1 MSWPRRYWLG
11 PVRTASGGMRR
22 HKVQAIAIGLVV
34 LVSTASA
41 TLGLALLAA
50 SNAPF
55 TRAFGTQNGAHVTVT
70 VNAARASTAE
80 LAATSHLSG
89 VTAAAGPFSE
99 SVVQT
104 QFRGQPFG
112 QMVLAGRVAPGGP
125 VDDVVLNAGH
135 WPDGPGQV
143 VLDGSAGGGGPAL
156 GSTITVTGVPGTPAL
171 VVVGFG
177 NSVTN
182 TADGWVTPAEIT
194 RLRAPGVP
202 QSTQMLY
209 RFSHAASYGEV
220 RADVTEVSRALPAG
234 AVTGAASWL
243 AAQNQATGNGAIM
256 EPFVVAFALIGLVM
270 AVLIVG
276 NVVSG
281 AVVASYTRI
290 GVLKCI
296 GLSPAQVVVA
306 YLSRVGWPALAGCL
320 AGVVAGNVLAA
331 PVLHNSAG
339 AYGVGSQQVP
349 WWSSVIAPAGMFAL
363 VLLAGF
369 GPALRAGR
377 LSAAEAI
384 AAGRAPRAGRG
395 YAAHRLAARLRLPR
409 PGLGLAAP
417 FARPARTVVTL
428 AAVAFGATAV
438 IFAFGLSSSLS
449 RAAASQSHS
458 ATIPVRVEPFGPGG
472 GPGQMPTP
480 AQDAAVVSALRV
492 QPGTRHEVTL
502 YGNGV
507 KVPGIAG
514 TVMAQAYDGDASW
527 TGYGIIAGHWYG
539 APGEVD
545 VNTAFLEQ
553 SGLAVGDTV
562 TVNTGSAQVTV
573 RIAGEVF
580 DPGSEPS
587 GVRQHADAAR
597 RRLARER
604 GGVRRGVAA
613 RCQRG
618 LLRPGGQRRA
628 RRQEP
633 LAGHQPAGR
642 RQVLHD
648 RQRPGER
655 AGPDGRGRGGA
666 RRAQHGADDD
676 QGPGARPGRVQ
687 GARHAARPGADHGGV
702 LDRRPRGG
710 GRGDRGARRGR
721 AEHGHRARHGRD
733 RAHRHPGQLHP
744 GVPAVPAGAAVPGRG
759 GHRGRRG
766 VAARELG
773 RPGPAGRGPSCG
785 VNHKVD
791 TVTAGRRVVIA
802 EDSVLLLAGL
812 TKLLESAGFEVA
824 ATAAD
829 AAELLAAVERE
840 QPDVVIA
847 DVRMPPTHTDEGIRA
862 ALVIRSEWPD
872 VAVLVLSQY
881 VEERYAADL
890 LSANTHGIGYLLK
903 DRVADVAEF
912 LDALRR
918 VAAGGTALD
927 PEVVAQLLVRRG
939 GDPLDNLTER
949 ELGVLA
955 LMAEGRSNA
964 EIAAALVITDS
975 AVSKHINSIFAKL
988 GLYPGDAG
996 HRRVLAVLRY
1006 LGVEP
1011 ALSGAAAAS
1020 AACSTSMKDSVR
1032 SLAS

>member
-156 GSTITVTGVPGTPAL
+156 GSTITVTGVPGAPAL

-243 AAQNQATGNGAIM
+243 AAQDQATGNGAIM

-296 GLSPAQVVVA
+296 GLSPAQVVVT

-395 YAAHRLAARLRLPR
+395 YAAHRLAARLRLPTA
-409 PGLGLAAP
+409 GLGLAAP

-580 DPGSEPS
+580 DPGSEPAVFGS
-587 GVRQHADAAR
+587 TRT
-597 RRLARER
+597 LP
-604 GGVRRGVAA
+604 GVASPA
-613 RCQRG
+613 NVEEYDVA
-618 LLRPGGQRRA
+618 LRPGVSADSYVQAVNGA
-628 RRQEP
+628 
-633 LAGHQPAGR
+633 L
-642 RQVLHD
+642 
-648 RQRPGER
+648 
-655 AGPDGRGRGGA
+655 GA
-666 RRAQHGADDD
+666 RNPWQATSQQD
-676 QGPGARPGRVQ
+676 
-687 GARHAARPGADHGGV
+687 GV
-702 LDRRPRGG
+702 
-710 GRGDRGARRGR
+710 
-721 AEHGHRARHGRD
+721 
-733 RAHRHPGQLHP
+733 
-744 GVPAVPAGAAVPGRG
+744 
-759 GHRGRRG
+759 
-766 VAARELG
+766 
-773 RPGPAGRGPSCG
+773 
-785 VNHKVD
+785 KFY
-791 TVTAGRRVVIA
+791 TIA
-802 EDSVLLLAGL
+802 SGL
-812 TKLLESAGFEVA
+812 VS
-824 ATAAD
+824 
-829 AAELLAAVERE
+829 
-840 QPDVVIA
+840 
-847 DVRMPPTHTDEGIRA
+847 
-862 ALVIRSEWPD
+862 
-872 VAVLVLSQY
+872 
-881 VEERYAADL
+881 
-890 LSANTHGIGYLLK
+890 
-903 DRVADVAEF
+903 
-912 LDALRR
+912 
-918 VAAGGTALD
+918 
-927 PEVVAQLLVRRG
+927 
-939 GDPLDNLTER
+939 
-949 ELGVLA
+949 VLA
-955 LMAEGRSNA
+955 LMVAVAAGLGVLNTVLMTTRDRVHDLGVFKA
-964 EIAAALVITDS
+964 LGMRPGQVLTMVVCWIAGPAVVAAAIAAPAAVALNTATVR
-975 AVSKHINSIFAKL
+975 AM
-988 GLYPGDAG
+988 AG
-996 HRRVLAVLRY
+996 TAHTGIPASFTQVFPPSRLAL
-1006 LGVEP
+1006 L
-1011 ALSGAAAAS
+1011 
-1020 AACSTSMKDSVR
+1020 
-1032 SLAS
+1032 SLAAVAIAVAGALLPASWAARARPAVALHAE